1 MGVRRQNIDFRDFA
15 WKISGMKV
23 LAELGSYGRHKS
35 QKQIPSGDD
44 NKKRMTTRKAKQ
56 GDDGKKGKSKR
67 LRHAQPSIAKP
78 SSSILTSWT

>member
-1 MGVRRQNIDFRDFA
+1 VENLWNEGFAGFGVRA
-15 WKISGMKV
+15 K
-23 LAELGSYGRHKS
+23 AKS
-35 QKQIPSGDD
+35 RSPAG
-44 NKKRMTTRKAKQ
+44 MTTRKASAAMTQEKNDNKKAKQ